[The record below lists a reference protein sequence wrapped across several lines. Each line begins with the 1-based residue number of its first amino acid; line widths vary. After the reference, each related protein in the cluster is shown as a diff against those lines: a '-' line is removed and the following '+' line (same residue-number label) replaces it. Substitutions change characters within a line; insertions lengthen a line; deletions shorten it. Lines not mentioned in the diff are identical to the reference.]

1 MPTLGAAREPWDT
14 TRRPT
19 GMNPRLIT
27 PLLLFSLLA
36 AACGGDR
43 DAGGE
48 PVDITTWRLT
58 SGTVD
63 GTALVLVE
71 GYPVT
76 FRVEDDQ
83 ADGTAACNQYGGRVI
98 LDGNTVSFPD
108 GFFQTEMAC
117 VDPGVMELEAAFL
130 AALSRVTGSAAGGG
144 ELRLS
149 GDGVDLRFIAVEP
162 EPDAALIGTLWHLD
176 TLIEG
181 DAASTVASPATLH
194 IDDQGKVT
202 GSTGCN
208 SMSGTYQAATGFSPL
223 ATTKIACD
231 PSVMDQE
238 SLLLA
243 VLGGDP
249 ILTIEGSTLT
259 VTASDGSALMYRA
272 DA

>member
-1 MPTLGAAREPWDT
+1 
-14 TRRPT
+14 
-19 GMNPRLIT
+19 MNPRVIT
-27 PLLLFSLLA
+27 PVLLLSLLV

-48 PVDITTWRLT
+48 PVEITTWQLT

-63 GTALVLVE
+63 GVALVLVA

-83 ADGTAACNQYGGRVI
+83 VGGTAACNQYGGRVI
-98 LDGNTVSFPD
+98 LDGNTVSFPE

-117 VDPGVMELEAAFL
+117 GDPGVMELEAAFL
-130 AALSRVTGSAAGGG
+130 GALSRVTGSAAGGG

-149 GDGVDLRFIAVEP
+149 GDGVDLRFSAVEP
-162 EPDAALIGTLWHLD
+162 EPDAALIGTLWNLD

-223 ATTKIACD
+223 ATTKIACE

-238 SLLLA
+238 SLVLA
-243 VLGGDP
+243 VLAGDP
-249 ILTIEGSTLT
+249 ILTIEGSTMT
-259 VTASDGSALMYRA
+259 VTASDGSALLYRA